1 MISKLPAVFTLIHLM
16 MVEILQINNLNSVS
30 NCNYEDTSTRPNQMW
45 WRPHISCV
53 VGQNMRWHVRSCLE
67 TTKPQQA
74 DTMVDHKQGFVP
86 LSRVLVQIK
95 YFDRAPPRPR
105 PPHPTQTFSTALF
118 SYLLS
123 KILLLVQ
130 IASLIPTLCDTLNSE

>member
-45 WRPHISCV
+45 WRPHTSCV
-53 VGQNMRWHVRSCLE
+53 VEQNMRWHVRSCLE

-105 PPHPTQTFSTALF
+105 PST
-118 SYLLS
+118 SYANILDCFIFLS
-123 KILLLVQ
+123 IVENTVTC
-130 IASLIPTLCDTLNSE
+130 ANSVTYSNFM

>member
-45 WRPHISCV
+45 WRPHTSCV

-74 DTMVDHKQGFVP
+74 DTMVDHKQGFVS

-105 PPHPTQTFSTALF
+105 PAT
-118 SYLLS
+118 SYANILNCFIFLS
-123 KILLLVQ
+123 IVENTVTC
-130 IASLIPTLCDTLNSE
+130 ANSVTYSNFM